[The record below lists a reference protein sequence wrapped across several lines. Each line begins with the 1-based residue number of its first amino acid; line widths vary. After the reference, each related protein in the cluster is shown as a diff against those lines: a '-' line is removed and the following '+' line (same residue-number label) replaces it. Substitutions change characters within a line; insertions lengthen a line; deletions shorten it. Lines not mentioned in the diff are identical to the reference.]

1 MDITTIEAV
10 VKKVANSSV
19 QQVTISEGTQSITV
33 VNRSPSQ
40 LSSTAS
46 YATAE
51 NSATAEDSATAKNS
65 TAAADQQGS
74 DSNKPAAKHIT
85 STYVGYV
92 QLGKD
97 AAAAPLV
104 QPGDSVQV
112 GQTVAYIDVLSKLM
126 PVLSEDNGIVEAV
139 LVNNADKVDYG
150 KPLIKL
156 Q

>member
-51 NSATAEDSATAKNS
+51 NSATAKNS
-65 TAAADQQGS
+65 TAAADQQES

-126 PVLSEDNGIVEAV
+126 PVLSEDSGIVEAV

-156 Q
+156 H

>member
-40 LSSTAS
+40 LSSTTS

-51 NSATAEDSATAKNS
+51 NSATAKNS
-65 TAAADQQGS
+65 TAAADQQES

-126 PVLSEDNGIVEAV
+126 PVLSEDSGIVEAV

>member
-51 NSATAEDSATAKNS
+51 NSATAKNS
-65 TAAADQQGS
+65 TAADQQES

-150 KPLIKL
+150 KPLIKI

>member
-51 NSATAEDSATAKNS
+51 NSATAKNS
-65 TAAADQQGS
+65 TAAADQQES

-126 PVLSEDNGIVEAV
+126 PVLSEDSGIVEAV